1 MHITFQM
8 GISIFGTNFFYVEF
22 SSVLNRKK
30 NGYRPFCGENFEID
44 LQVLLEMKYVSCT
57 YSFNFNS
64 AWKSIQFGIL
74 EY

>member
-22 SSVLNRKK
+22 SSALNRK
-30 NGYRPFCGENFEID
+30 NGPFCGENFEID

-57 YSFNFNS
+57 YSFNFNF

-74 EY
+74 EN